1 MSRTSIDKILNR
13 AGKIAGKITGD
24 LCVNYRPLDYINPV
38 QAKNLLAPKYA
49 AFWLSKNFDKTVDY
63 NFEIFD
69 VQVDA
74 TDVLPGDIFTNAE
87 SMYVI
92 VSSRSM
98 EACQAILINEYITIK
113 RPSYADQGAGFGA
126 TTTDVA
132 VNLPVNLL
140 SVSGGNASVGMP
152 STRAGSKGA
161 FQEYKIRTYFQSE
174 LLKTGDQVVDSQ
186 GRKSIIN
193 SIDYSAFAGYTLT
206 CQEVK

>member
-13 AGKIAGKITGD
+13 AGSIAGKITGD

-38 QAKNLLAPKYA
+38 QSKNLLAPKYA

-69 VQVDA
+69 VQVDT
-74 TDVLPGDIFTNAE
+74 TDVLPGDIFTNPE
-87 SMYVI
+87 SMYVV
-92 VSSRSM
+92 VSARSM

-113 RPSYADQGAGFGA
+113 RPSYADTGAGFGA

-140 SVSGGNASVGMP
+140 SVSGGNASVGVP
-152 STRAGSKGA
+152 GKSASSGA
-161 FQEYKIRTYFQSE
+161 FQEYKIRTYFSAE
-174 LLKTGDQVVDSQ
+174 LLKVGDQVVDQ
-186 GRKSIIN
+186 QARKSIIK

-206 CQEVK
+206 TQEVK